1 MSDKPKHIVVIG
13 GGTGTYTVLSGL
25 KKHPVY
31 LSAIVSMADDG
42 GSTGVLR
49 EEFGILPPGDVRRA
63 LIALSHQPNRF
74 LVDLFNYR
82 FKEGGINGHNFGNL
96 ILTAL
101 ERVTGNFEQ
110 AIQKASELLD
120 VKNGQVLPVTL
131 SKISLVCELE
141 DGSIIRGESNI
152 DIPKHDGTLRI
163 NHSWIEPKG
172 RANPRA
178 IKAIRDADLIVVGPG
193 DLYTSIIP
201 NFLVPDIREAI
212 AKSEAK
218 KIYVMNLMT
227 KYGETHGFV
236 AEDFLATL
244 ENYLDKKIFDA
255 VLVNSKKP
263 AEALLKKYRKENS
276 FFIDDF
282 FARPPGTR
290 KPKLVRSDFLRAG
303 SLIRHDPEKLA
314 HTIIKFI

>member
-1 MSDKPKHIVVIG
+1 MPDKPKHIVVIG

-25 KKHPVY
+25 KKHPIY

-63 LIALSHQPNRF
+63 LIALSHQPNQF

-82 FKEGGINGHNFGNL
+82 FKEGGVNGHNFGNL

-110 AIQKASELLD
+110 AVEKAAQMLD
-120 VKNGQVLPVTL
+120 VRNGQVIPVTL
-131 SKISLVCELE
+131 SKISLACELE
-141 DGSIIRGESNI
+141 DGSVVRGETNI
-152 DIPKHDGTLRI
+152 DVPKHDGTLRVARA
-163 NHSWIEPKG
+163 WIEPKG
-172 RANPRA
+172 RPNPRA
-178 IKAIRDADLIVVGPG
+178 IRVIKDADLIIVGPG

-201 NFLVPDIREAI
+201 NFLVPGVREAVI
-212 AKSEAK
+212 KSDAK
-218 KIYVMNLMT
+218 KIYIMNLMT

-236 AEDFLATL
+236 AEDFLETI
-244 ENYLDKKIFDA
+244 EGYLDKKIFDIA
-255 VLVNSKKP
+255 LVNSKKP
-263 AEALLKKYRKENS
+263 AESLLKKYRKENS

-282 FARPPGTR
+282 FTRPPGTR
-290 KPKLVRSDFLRAG
+290 KPKLVHSDFLRAG

-314 HTIIKFI
+314 HAIMKFV